1 MFLLNLFIKTLHLA
15 SPVIFAALLHGIVMK
30 YEFIHWL
37 KKPMDMGVTFRGKPL
52 FGSNKTWR
60 GFIVCTIGTVFFS
73 FFIKFLYLN
82 YAYFKNISIVDFHQ
96 VHPLHFGLAL
106 GVGMI
111 LGELPNSF
119 LKRRIGIGSGKQ
131 GSGFTGI
138 LFRIFDQIDLLLG
151 IWFLLIFVPGFSVA
165 KNTDVLLF
173 SIVFA
178 LVVHFMV
185 AQIGFYLGM
194 RKDRF

>member
-1 MFLLNLFIKTLHLA
+1 MFLLNLFIKTLYLA

-30 YEFIHWL
+30 YELLYWL
-37 KKPMDMGVTFRGKPL
+37 KKPMDMGVTFCGKPL
-52 FGSNKTWR
+52 FGPNKTWR
-60 GFIVCTIGTVFFS
+60 GFITCAVGTVVFS
-73 FFIKFLYLN
+73 YCIGYLYVN
-82 YAYFKNISIVDFHQ
+82 NEVFKDMSIVDFDQ
-96 VHPLHFGLAL
+96 VDPLHFGLAL
-106 GVGMI
+106 GIGMT

-131 GSGFTGI
+131 GAGLPGI

-151 IWFLLIFVPGFSVA
+151 IWFLLLFVPGFSVA

-173 SIVFA
+173 SILFA

-185 AQIGFYLGM
+185 AQIGYYLGM